1 MISGETPEE
10 SGSRTV
16 RDDGFRSDE
25 LTPARIPDA
34 LINPSMDSYKSD
46 PPSFLPVPTSI
57 SGSFALRD
65 PVEEVEEQMHAD
77 RMPVGV
83 IMPILSAIGLA
94 VAIKWRNAQGAMGG
108 LTTALIMAI
117 LFALPVGL
125 YSYVYGSHTETFVFF
140 NLAHF
145 LICWGAAGA
154 LLGAWK

>member
-1 MISGETPEE
+1 MRFMGYNVLAILAAAILIYAIEFVIFGRLIPGEQYAAMV
-10 SGSRTV
+10 GL
-16 RDDGFRSDE
+16 G
-25 LTPARIPDA
+25 
-34 LINPSMDSYKSD
+34 MD
-46 PPSFLPVPTSI
+46 
-57 SGSFALRD
+57 
-65 PVEEVEEQMHAD
+65 QMHAD

-117 LFALPVGL
+117 LFALPVAL
-125 YSYVYGSHTETFVFF
+125 YGYVYGSHTETFVFF

-154 LLGAWK
+154 FLGAWK

>member
-1 MISGETPEE
+1 MRVMGYNVLAILAAAVLIYIIEFVIFG
-10 SGSRTV
+10 
-16 RDDGFRSDE
+16 
-25 LTPARIPDA
+25 LLIPGDQYA
-34 LINPSMDSYKSD
+34 AMVGLS
-46 PPSFLPVPTSI
+46 
-57 SGSFALRD
+57 
-65 PVEEVEEQMHAD
+65 EEQMHAD